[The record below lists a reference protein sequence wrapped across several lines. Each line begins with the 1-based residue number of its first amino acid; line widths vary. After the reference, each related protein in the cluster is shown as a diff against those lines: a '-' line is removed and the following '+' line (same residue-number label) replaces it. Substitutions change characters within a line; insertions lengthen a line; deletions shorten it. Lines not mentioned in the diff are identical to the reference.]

1 MLQYATQTRAATRQS
16 LAIAR
21 RHGLPG
27 TTSRLAEKVARAAV
41 ASGRLLEGLQWL
53 LEVGEAAAVEQLL
66 QPQLEEVVVA
76 LQSQVG

>member
-1 MLQYATQTRAATRQS
+1 
-16 LAIAR
+16 
-21 RHGLPG
+21 
-27 TTSRLAEKVARAAV
+27 
-41 ASGRLLEGLQWL
+41 LLEGLQWL